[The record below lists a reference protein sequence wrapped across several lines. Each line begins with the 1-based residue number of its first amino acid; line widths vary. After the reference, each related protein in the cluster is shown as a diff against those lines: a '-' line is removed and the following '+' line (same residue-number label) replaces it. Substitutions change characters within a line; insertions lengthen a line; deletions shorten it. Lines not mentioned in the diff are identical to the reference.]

1 MKNILLPTDFSE
13 NSWNAIQYAM
23 ELFKDEPCNFYVF
36 NSYRLPAYTTDD
48 FMVTSTN
55 EDLEETLF
63 KTTSENLDKIL
74 QRINE
79 RKKNPKH
86 TFRKVS
92 EYNFF
97 LDAIKEVVKKND
109 IDLIV
114 MGTKGATGAKEI
126 FIGTNTGDVIN
137 KVKVPLIVIPENTV
151 YKPPKEIAFPTDH
164 KVFYKRKALKTLLKI
179 ADLHKSAIRIV
190 HVKME
195 KIELTSEQLA
205 NKNFMFECL
214 ENINH
219 SYHTLHNLMLE
230 DALNCF
236 TQSRDIDMIAMV
248 PKNLNFFQKLF
259 FKPKVE
265 EISYHTNIPLLVLH
279 KSN

>member
-1 MKNILLPTDFSE
+1 MRNILLPTDFSE
-13 NSWNAIQYAM
+13 NSWNAIQYTM
-23 ELFKDEPCNFYVF
+23 ELFKEEACNFYVL
-36 NSYRLPAYTTDD
+36 NSFRLPVYTTDD
-48 FMVTSTN
+48 FMVTTTN
-55 EDLEETLF
+55 EGLEETLF
-63 KTTSENLDKIL
+63 KTTNENLDKIL
-74 QRINE
+74 QRIYE
-79 RKKNPKH
+79 YRKNPKH
-86 TFRKVS
+86 SFRKIA
-92 EYNFF
+92 EFNFF
-97 LDAIKEVVKKND
+97 LDAIKNIVKKNG

-137 KVKVPLIVIPENTV
+137 KIKVPLIVIPENCSF
-151 YKPPKEIAFPTDH
+151 KPPKEIAFPTDH
-164 KVFYKRKALKTLLKI
+164 KVFYKRKALNTLIKI
-179 ADLHKSAIRIV
+179 AELHQSTVRIV
-190 HVKME
+190 HVKSD
-195 KIELTSEQLA
+195 KSELNSEELA
-205 NKNFMFECL
+205 NKNFVFECL
-214 ENINH
+214 EKIDH

>member
-1 MKNILLPTDFSE
+1 MKNILFPTDFSE
-13 NSWNAIQYAM
+13 NSWNAIQYTL
-23 ELFKDEPCNFYVF
+23 ELFKEEACNFYVF

-55 EDLEETLF
+55 DGLEETLH
-63 KTTSENLDKIL
+63 KINNENLDKVL
-74 QRINE
+74 ERINNL
-79 RKKNPKH
+79 KKNPKH
-86 TFRKVS
+86 TFRKVL

-97 LDAIKEVVKKND
+97 LDAIKEVVTKNGID
-109 IDLIV
+109 IIA
-114 MGTKGATGAKEI
+114 MGTKGASGAKEI

-137 KVKVPLIVIPENTV
+137 KVKVPLLVIPENTK

-164 KVFYKRKALKTLLKI
+164 NVFYDRRSLKPLLKI
-179 ADLHKSAIRIV
+179 AELHKSTVRVV
-190 HVKME
+190 HVK
-195 KIELTSEQLA
+195 IDNLTLNQDQIA
-205 NKNFMFECL
+205 NKEFVFECL
-214 ENINH
+214 EKVDK

-279 KSN
+279 

>member
-13 NSWNAIQYAM
+13 NSWNAIQYTL
-23 ELFKDEPCNFYVF
+23 ELFKDEACNFYVF
-36 NSYRLPAYTTDD
+36 NSYRLPVYTTDE

-55 EDLEETLF
+55 EGLEETLH
-63 KTTSENLDKIL
+63 KINNENLDKVL
-74 QRINE
+74 ERINNL
-79 RKKNPKH
+79 KKNPKH
-86 TFRKVS
+86 SFRKVL

-97 LDAIKEVVKKND
+97 LDAIQEVVTKNGID
-109 IDLIV
+109 IIA
-114 MGTKGATGAKEI
+114 MGTKGASGAKEI

-137 KVKVPLIVIPENTV
+137 KVKLPLLVIPENTQ
-151 YKPPKEIAFPTDH
+151 YKPPKEIVFPTDH
-164 KVFYKRKALKTLLKI
+164 NVFYERKSLKTLLNI
-179 ADLHKSAIRIV
+179 AELHKSTVRVV
-190 HVKME
+190 HVKVD
-195 KIELTSEQLA
+195 KLA
-205 NKNFMFECL
+205 LNQDQISNKEFVFECL
-214 ENINH
+214 DKVDT

-279 KSN
+279 

>member
-13 NSWNAIQYAM
+13 NSWNAIQYTL
-23 ELFKDEPCNFYVF
+23 ELFKDEVCNFSVF
-36 NSYRLPAYTTDD
+36 NSYRLPVYTTDD
-48 FMVTSTN
+48 FMVTSSN
-55 EDLEETLF
+55 EGLEETLH
-63 KTTSENLDKIL
+63 KINDENLDKVL
-74 QRINE
+74 DRINHL
-79 RKKNPKH
+79 KKNPKH
-86 TFRKVS
+86 TFRKVL

-97 LDAIKEVVKKND
+97 LDAIKEVVIKNG
-109 IDLIV
+109 IDLIA
-114 MGTKGATGAKEI
+114 MGTKGASGAKEI

-137 KVKVPLIVIPENTV
+137 KVKVPLIVIPENAK

-164 KVFYKRKALKTLLKI
+164 NIFYDRRSLKLLLKI
-179 ADLHKSAIRIV
+179 AELHKSTIRVVYIKV
-190 HVKME
+190 DNA
-195 KIELTSEQLA
+195 ELNHEQKN
-205 NKNFMFECL
+205 NKEFVFECL
-214 ENINH
+214 EKVDK

-265 EISYHTNIPLLVLH
+265 EISYHTNIPLLVL
-279 KSN
+279 N